1 MSRKNKLAVPT
12 ERAVF
17 VFEKGSQDRNI
28 VYQKKSFDYIKR
40 MLNIMLAKSNV
51 DTDTIFIGGNKE
63 DLIMYLSGI
72 IELYYLDS
80 ISIDLA
86 DEGFTLNTDFDV
98 PNKI

>member
-1 MSRKNKLAVPT
+1 MSRKNKLAVPK

-17 VFEKGSQDRNI
+17 VFQKGSQDRNI
-28 VYQKKSFDYIKR
+28 VYQKKSYDYIKR

-51 DTDTIFIGGNKE
+51 DTETIFIGGHKE

-80 ISIDLA
+80 FSIDLA
-86 DEGFTLNTDFDV
+86 DEGFTLDPDFGV